1 MNEQETK
8 EYLNALQPGESVV
21 ETGDNCMIGAK
32 GTVYIGKLGEVCVMW
47 ENKMGTSVTWGT
59 RRISDNIIVPSWP
72 PPLPDYQ
79 VGQIVQSL
87 SGDAQIIA
95 IKEQFGQKVYTL
107 QVDVMVDD
115 LGTIIKEKP

>member
-1 MNEQETK
+1 MNEQQTK

-21 ETGDNCMIGAK
+21 ET
-32 GTVYIGKLGEVCVMW
+32 W
-47 ENKMGTSVTWGT
+47 GTS
-59 RRISDNIIVPSWP
+59 RISDNIIVPSWP

-107 QVDVMVDD
+107 QVDVTVDD

>member
-32 GTVYIGKLGEVCVMW
+32 GEVCVMW
-47 ENKMGTSVTWGT
+47 EIKMGTSVTWGT
-59 RRISDNIIVPSWP
+59 RRISDNSIVPSWP

-107 QVDVMVDD
+107 QVDVTVDD